1 MRLLSILGAY
11 IPGSSNYCFHLGM
24 FIACHLLA
32 PGPKYQGP
40 EDENQC
46 NPVKYLGYLKW
57 MHLALFISVTIEHF
71 TSENIST
78 TALLCPKKQQQ
89 TEDTKEP
96 K

>member
-1 MRLLSILGAY
+1 
-11 IPGSSNYCFHLGM
+11 M
-24 FIACHLLA
+24 FIACLLLA

-40 EDENQC
+40 EDKNQC

-89 TEDTKEP
+89 QQQTEDTKEVP
-96 K
+96 ARTEEQKKKLEEKKQFY